1 MEEEI
6 DYNFVEHAD
15 STLYSIRL
23 MTGDWAGVIYTY
35 GRVSLKEDRRR
46 DTAILSFDYRIDD
59 VGDTSFTPEEL
70 EASVAFKNTIGDVLA
85 GILSSEEIHIG
96 KDATKSTDDNRK
108 GTTP

>member
-23 MTGDWAGVIYTY
+23 MTGNWAGVIYTY
-35 GRVSLKEDRRR
+35 GRVSIREDRRN
-46 DTAILSFDYRIDD
+46 DTAVLSFDYRIED
-59 VGDTSFTPEEL
+59 VGDTSFAPEDL
-70 EASVAFKNTIGDVLA
+70 ETSDAFRNMIGDILA
-85 GILSSEEIHIG
+85 DILSSEEIHIG
-96 KDATKSTDDNRK
+96 KDATKFTDDNRK